1 MFVKS
6 LQSGMILALD
16 VLPSDTIGNVKAK
29 IEAKIGLPADALR
42 LIFAGKIL
50 DDCRTVAYYNI
61 QNDSAMHLVFRG
73 YGGF

>member
-1 MFVKS
+1 MF
-6 LQSGMILALD
+6 
-16 VLPSDTIGNVKAK
+16 LPSDTIGNVKAK
-29 IEAKIGLPADALR
+29 IEAKIGLPADTLR

-61 QNDSAMHLVFRG
+61 HNDSAMHLVFRG